1 MQAVTSGEKLTS
13 VFRKTSFKIQGNAE
27 RGRPGG
33 GEGILGSKT
42 QLKLSRILLVFRLH
56 TLNETEQINIISLP
70 PSLFL
75 TVITFVARIKL
86 MTDFISLIEILNNS
100 YSKI

>member
-1 MQAVTSGEKLTS
+1 MLSEVGL
-13 VFRKTSFKIQGNAE
+13 R
-27 RGRPGG
+27 

-42 QLKLSRILLVFRLH
+42 QLKLSRISLVFHLR

-70 PSLFL
+70 PFLFL

-86 MTDFISLIEILNNS
+86 MTYFISLIEILNNS